1 MNEDILSF
9 IWRFQYFA
17 SAALHTDEGSQL
29 SILRTGYKNTNAG
42 PDFLEARV
50 IIEDFQWVGSV
61 EIHVKSSDWYLHN
74 HETDSAYETVI
85 LHVVWENDRP
95 VVRLD
100 GTLLPTLT
108 LKEIVKKTVLER
120 YAQLQDETETI
131 PCAGMFGQID
141 NIQKY
146 GMLDRVLLERL
157 DRKAALVMDLLAK
170 SNNDWEETTYQWLG
184 RHFGFKL
191 NDAPFTR
198 LTEILSWKIIRKHR
212 DKLNQIE
219 ALLFGCAGLIP
230 GKSNDFYIR
239 QLRTEHQFLSAK
251 YGLQSQQMNGQEWK
265 NLRMRPAGFP
275 TVRLAQFAR
284 LLNSNGSIFSEI
296 ILAPTFSTLQAM
308 FQIEQSEYWK
318 DHYLFEKKS
327 KSRVPVLG
335 KDSANLLIVNGA
347 VPLLVAYAKHRQRPE
362 LLEKAIYWLSEI
374 GAEKNRITREW
385 EALGMKVTTSADSQ
399 ALIEWYNNYCTF
411 RKCLECTVGAML
423 VRPVNP

>member
-17 SAALHTDEGSQL
+17 NEALCTDEGSQL
-29 SILRTGYKNTNAG
+29 SILRTGHRNANAG
-42 PDFLEARV
+42 PDFSEARV
-50 IIEDFQWVGSV
+50 NIEDCQWVGSI
-61 EIHVKSSDWYLHN
+61 EIHVKSSDWFLHN
-74 HETDSAYETVI
+74 HETDPAYETVI

-95 VVRLD
+95 IIRHD

-108 LKEIVKKTVLER
+108 LKNIVNQSVLER
-120 YAQLQDETETI
+120 YATLQDETETI
-131 PCAGMFGQID
+131 PCASMFAQVHD
-141 NIQKY
+141 IQKY

-157 DRKAALVMDLLAK
+157 DRKAALVMDLL
-170 SNNDWEETTYQWLG
+170 SNNNNDWEETAYQWLG

-191 NDAPFTR
+191 NDAPFAR
-198 LTEILSWKIIRKHR
+198 LTEIVPWKIIRKHR
-212 DKLNQIE
+212 EKVNQIE

-230 GKSNDFYIR
+230 TDSNDPYIR
-239 QLRTEHQFLSAK
+239 QLRAEHQFLSAK
-251 YGLQSQQMNGQEWK
+251 YGLKDQQMNGHEWK

-284 LLNSNGSIFSEI
+284 LLHKNGNLFPEI
-296 ILAPTFSTLQAM
+296 ISAQSFSNLQGM
-308 FQIEQSEYWK
+308 FQIEQSDYWQ
-318 DHYLFEKKS
+318 DHYLFGKKS
-327 KSRVPVLG
+327 KGKVPFLG

-347 VPLLVAYAKHRQRPE
+347 VPLLVAYAKHRQQPE

-385 EALGMKVTTSADSQ
+385 EILGMNVKTAADSQ

-411 RKCLECTVGAML
+411 RKCLECTVGATL
-423 VRPVNP
+423 VRSVSP

>member
-17 SAALHTDEGSQL
+17 TAALHTDEGSPL
-29 SILRTGYKNTNAG
+29 SILRTGHKNTNAG
-42 PDFLEARV
+42 PDFSEARV

-61 EIHVKSSDWYLHN
+61 EIHVKSSDWFLHN
-74 HETDSAYETVI
+74 HETDPAYETVI

-95 VVRLD
+95 VVRQD

-108 LKEIVKKTVLER
+108 LKDIVTKSVMER
-120 YAQLQDETETI
+120 YAQLQDETEAI
-131 PCAGMFGQID
+131 PCAGMFAHVD
-141 NIQKY
+141 SIQKY

-157 DRKAALVMDLLAK
+157 DRKAGLVMDLLANN
-170 SNNDWEETTYQWLG
+170 NNDWEETAYQWLG

-191 NDAPFTR
+191 NDAPFAR
-198 LTEILSWKIIRKHR
+198 LTEIVSWKIIRKHR
-212 DKLNQIE
+212 DKLNQVE

-230 GKSNDFYIR
+230 AESNDFYIR
-239 QLRTEHQFLSAK
+239 QLRTEHQFLCAK
-251 YGLQSQQMNGQEWK
+251 YGLQSQQMNGHEWK

-275 TVRLAQFAR
+275 TVRLAQFAK

-308 FQIEQSEYWK
+308 FHIEQSEYWK

-327 KSRVPVLG
+327 KGKVPVLG

-347 VPLLVAYAKHRQRPE
+347 VPLLVAYAKHRQQPE

-374 GAEKNRITREW
+374 GAETNRITREW
-385 EALGMKVTTSADSQ
+385 EMLGMKVKTAADSQ

-411 RKCLECTVGAML
+411 RKCLECTVGAAL
-423 VRPVNP
+423 VRSLNP